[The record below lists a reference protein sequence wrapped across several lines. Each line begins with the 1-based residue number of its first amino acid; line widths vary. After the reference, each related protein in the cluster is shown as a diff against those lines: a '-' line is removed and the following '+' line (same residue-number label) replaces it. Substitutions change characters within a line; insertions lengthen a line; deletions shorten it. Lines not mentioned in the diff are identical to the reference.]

1 MRAEF
6 RSASCTVATPASTHT
21 AARTHRCAR
30 VSGFAIAGTVECSVR
45 GGTKKYAYA
54 QIDGQVQI
62 QVPVGGRIVLRP
74 AATRFRHLG
83 LGPQHFFQVLHAK
96 FGFTGVM
103 KPRG

>member
-1 MRAEF
+1 MLPVDDGIEIE
-6 RSASCTVATPASTHT
+6 V
-21 AARTHRCAR
+21 
-30 VSGFAIAGTVECSVR
+30 VET
-45 GGTKKYAYA
+45 GAKKYAYA